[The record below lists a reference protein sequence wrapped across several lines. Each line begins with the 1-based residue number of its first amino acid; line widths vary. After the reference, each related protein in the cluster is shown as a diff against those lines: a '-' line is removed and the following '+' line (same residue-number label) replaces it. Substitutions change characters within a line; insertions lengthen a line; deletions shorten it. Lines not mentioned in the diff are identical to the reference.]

1 MLKNLNIWFLSSLLV
16 SLGVLIP
23 IVTVFF
29 SFFEE
34 TSNYYQILKDTFL
47 FEYIFNS
54 FILLICVLALTFIIG
69 TTCAY
74 LVSFYKFPFSNFFK
88 WSLILGFAVPPYI
101 YAYSLTA
108 FFENY
113 GTAFT
118 ILINLFGEGEYN
130 KYIPKF
136 DGLLG
141 AVLSLSFS
149 LFAYV
154 YILSRASFLYQSQN
168 LIDLGRSLGFSK
180 FKSLYSLILPA
191 ARPAIVAG
199 LSLVAMETLAEFGA
213 VDFFSINTLTTGIYN
228 SWITFDD
235 LAFSNRLSFFLLIF
249 IFACFIIENFSRRNA
264 KYHFNSRGGFK
275 HKEKITLTGKKSFF
289 AFLFC
294 FIIENYSRK
303 KAKYHF
309 NSRGGFKQK
318 EKIKLSG
325 KKSFFAFL
333 FCFIIFFLSFLF
345 PLSQM
350 LYWTIKFPENLFDID
365 IISLTLN
372 TIYLVI
378 LSSIVLILFSLLSN
392 YGNRV
397 SRNKIL
403 NFLSTIS
410 ISGYAIPGVILAV
423 AFITFIA
430 WFDDNVVKS
439 LGFLSIKKIFIGS
452 ILGLVLVYFVR
463 FYSLA
468 FNGIKSGY
476 EKINISVDESS
487 YLLGYSKKKTFL
499 NIHIP
504 FLRNSL
510 LFVAILISL
519 EIIRELPI
527 TLILRPFNFETF
539 ATTAY
544 ISASEDLLEAAA
556 VPSLFLILIATLFIM
571 FTSKYILRENER

>member
-1 MLKNLNIWFLSSLLV
+1 MRINFWYLSSFII
-16 SLGVLIP
+16 SLFVIIP
-23 IVTVFF
+23 IITVFT
-29 SFFEE
+29 SFFEN
-34 TSNYYQILKDTFL
+34 TSNYYQVLKDTFL
-47 FEYIFNS
+47 MEYIFNS
-54 FILLICVLALTFIIG
+54 LILLISVLVLTFLIG
-69 TTCAY
+69 TGSAY
-74 LVSFYKFPFSNFFK
+74 LVSFYNFPLSNFFK
-88 WSLILGFAVPPYI
+88 WALILSFAVPPYI

-118 ILINLFGEGEYN
+118 ILKNLFGEGNYN
-130 KYIPKF
+130 QSIPKF

-141 AVLSLSFS
+141 VVISISFS
-149 LFAYV
+149 LYAYV
-154 YILSRASFLYQSQN
+154 YILARASFLYQSQSI
-168 LIDLGRSLGFSK
+168 IDLGKNLGFSK
-180 FKSLYSLILPA
+180 FKTFYSIILPA

-228 SWITFDD
+228 SWIAFDD
-235 LAFSNRLSFFLLIF
+235 LAFANQLSFFLLLF
-249 IFACFIIENFSRRNA
+249 IFALFILENLSRKNA
-264 KYHFNSRGGFK
+264 KYHFNSKSGFK
-275 HKEKITLTGKKSFF
+275 RKHKI
-289 AFLFC
+289 
-294 FIIENYSRK
+294 
-303 KAKYHF
+303 
-309 NSRGGFKQK
+309 Q
-318 EKIKLSG
+318 LSG
-325 KKSFFAFL
+325 KNAFFAST
-333 FCFIIFFLSFLF
+333 FCFLVFFLSFLF

-350 LYWTIKFPENLFDID
+350 LYWTIKFPENLFDLNIID
-365 IISLTLN
+365 LLINTL
-372 TIYLVI
+372 YLVT
-378 LSSIVLILFSLLSN
+378 LSSILLIIFSLISN

-397 SRNKIL
+397 TKNKTL
-403 NFLSTIS
+403 NILSTLS

-423 AFITFIA
+423 AFITFVA
-430 WFDDNVVKS
+430 WFDESIIKN
-439 LGFLSIKKIFIGS
+439 LGFNSMKKVFIGS
-452 ILGLVLVYFVR
+452 VLGLVFVYFVR

-468 FNGIKSGY
+468 YNGIKSGY

-487 YLLGYSKKKTFL
+487 YLLGYSKRKTFI

-510 LFVAILISL
+510 LFVAILVSL

-571 FTSKYILRENER
+571 ITSKYILRDKGE

>member
-1 MLKNLNIWFLSSLLV
+1 MRINFWYISSILISFFV
-16 SLGVLIP
+16 IIP
-23 IVTVFF
+23 ILTVFS
-29 SFFEE
+29 SFFEN
-34 TSNYYQILKDTFL
+34 TSNYYQVLKDTFL
-47 FEYIFNS
+47 LEYILNS
-54 FILLICVLALTFIIG
+54 LILLLSVLILTFLIG
-69 TTCAY
+69 TGSAY
-74 LVSFYKFPFSNFFK
+74 LVSFFEFPFSNFFK
-88 WSLILGFAVPPYI
+88 WALILSFAVPPYI

-113 GTAFT
+113 GTAYT
-118 ILINLFGEGEYN
+118 ILKNLFGEANYN
-130 KYIPKF
+130 QNIPKF
-136 DGLLG
+136 DGLFG
-141 AVLSLSFS
+141 VILSISFS
-149 LFAYV
+149 LYAYV
-154 YILSRASFLYQSQN
+154 YILARASFLYQPQN
-168 LIDLGRSLGFSK
+168 LIDLGKNLGFSK
-180 FKSLYSLILPA
+180 FKTLYSIVLPA

-228 SWITFDD
+228 SWIAFDD
-235 LAFSNRLSFFLLIF
+235 LAFANQLSFFLLLF
-249 IFACFIIENFSRRNA
+249 IFALFVLENF
-264 KYHFNSRGGFK
+264 
-275 HKEKITLTGKKSFF
+275 
-289 AFLFC
+289 
-294 FIIENYSRK
+294 SRK
-303 KAKYHF
+303 KAKYHM

-318 EKIKLSG
+318 QKIKLSG
-325 KKSFFAFL
+325 KKAFAAFM
-333 FCFIIFFLSFLF
+333 FCFLVFFLSFLF

-350 LYWTIKFPENLFDID
+350 MYWTIKFPENLFDLQ
-365 IISLTLN
+365 IINLLINTL
-372 TIYLVI
+372 YLVV
-378 LSSIVLILFSLLSN
+378 LSSLVLIIFALISN

-397 SRNKIL
+397 NKDKTL
-403 NFLSTIS
+403 NVLSTLS

-430 WFDDNVVKS
+430 WIDESVIKTF
-439 LGFLSIKKIFIGS
+439 GFLSIKKVFIGS
-452 ILGLVLVYFVR
+452 IFGLVIVYFIR

-487 YLLGYSKKKTFL
+487 YLLGYSKRKTFM

-510 LFVAILISL
+510 LFVFILISL

-556 VPSLFLILIATLFIM
+556 VPSLFLILIATSFIIV
-571 FTSKYILRENER
+571 TSKYILRDQNE

>member
-1 MLKNLNIWFLSSLLV
+1 MYSRKINFWFLSSLLISIV
-16 SLGVLIP
+16 VAIP
-23 IVTVFF
+23 IITVFT
-29 SFFEE
+29 SFFED

-54 FILLICVLALTFIIG
+54 FTLLVCVLILTFVLGISS
-69 TTCAY
+69 AY
-74 LVSFYKFPFSNFFK
+74 LVSFYTFPFSNFFK
-88 WSLILGFAVPPYI
+88 WALILSFAVPPYI

-113 GTAFT
+113 GTLYS
-118 ILINLFGEGEYN
+118 ILKNLFGTGDYN
-130 KYIPKF
+130 QHIPKF
-136 DGLLG
+136 DGFIG

-168 LIDLGRSLGFSK
+168 LIDLGRSLGFTK
-180 FKSLYSLILPA
+180 LKSFYSLILPA
-191 ARPAIVAG
+191 ARPAIVTG

-235 LAFSNRLSFFLLIF
+235 LAFSNRISFFLLIF
-249 IFACFIIENFSRRNA
+249 IFALFILEN
-264 KYHFNSRGGFK
+264 
-275 HKEKITLTGKKSFF
+275 L
-289 AFLFC
+289 
-294 FIIENYSRK
+294 SRK
-303 KAKYHF
+303 KARYHS
-309 NSRGGFKQK
+309 NTKGGFKQK
-318 EKIKLSG
+318 EKIQLSG
-325 KKSFFAFL
+325 IKAFNAFFICL
-333 FCFIIFFLSFLF
+333 IIFFLSFLF

-350 LYWTIKFPENLFDID
+350 LYWTIKFPENLFDLKILT
-365 IISLTLN
+365 LTLN
-372 TIYLVI
+372 TIYLVF
-378 LSSIVLILFSLLSN
+378 LSSLVLILFSLISN

-397 SRNKIL
+397 SKNKFL
-403 NFLSTIS
+403 NILSTLS

-430 WFDDNVVKS
+430 WFDENIIQA

-476 EKINISVDESS
+476 EKINMSVDESS
-487 YLLGYSKKKTFL
+487 YLLGYSKQKTFM
-499 NIHIP
+499 NIHVP
-504 FLRNSL
+504 YLRNSL
-510 LFVAILISL
+510 LFVVILISL

-556 VPSLFLILIATLFIM
+556 APALFLILIATTCIIIS
-571 FTSKYILRENER
+571 SKYILRENE

>member
-1 MLKNLNIWFLSSLLV
+1 MRINFWYISSLFISIFV
-16 SLGVLIP
+16 IIP
-23 IVTVFF
+23 ILTVFL
-29 SFFEE
+29 SFFES
-34 TSNYYQILKDTFL
+34 TSNYYGILKDTFL
-47 FEYIFNS
+47 FEYISNS
-54 FILLICVLALTFIIG
+54 IILLISVLLLTFLIG
-69 TTCAY
+69 TGTAY
-74 LVSFYKFPFSNFFK
+74 LVSFYEFPLSNFFK
-88 WSLILGFAVPPYI
+88 WALILSFAVPPYI

-113 GTAFT
+113 GTAYS
-118 ILINLFGEGEYN
+118 ILKNLFGDKNYN
-130 KYIPKF
+130 LYIPKF
-136 DGLLG
+136 DGMFG
-141 AVLSLSFS
+141 VILSLSFS

-154 YILSRASFLYQSQN
+154 YILARASFLYQSQN
-168 LIDLGRSLGFSK
+168 FIDLGKNLGFTN
-180 FKSLYSLILPA
+180 FKTLYSIILPA

-235 LAFSNRLSFFLLIF
+235 LAFANQLSFFLLLF
-249 IFACFIIENFSRRNA
+249 IFALFILENLSRN
-264 KYHFNSRGGFK
+264 
-275 HKEKITLTGKKSFF
+275 
-289 AFLFC
+289 
-294 FIIENYSRK
+294 

-309 NSRGGFKQK
+309 NSKGGFKQK
-318 EKIKLSG
+318 QKLQLKG
-325 KKSFFAFL
+325 TKSIAAFL
-333 FCFIIFFLSFLF
+333 FCFLVFFLSFLF

-350 LYWTIKFPENLFDID
+350 LYWTIKFPENLFDLQ
-365 IISLTLN
+365 IINLLSNTL
-372 TIYLVI
+372 YLVI
-378 LSSIVLILFSLLSN
+378 LSSFVLIMFSLISN

-397 SRNKIL
+397 TKNKTL
-403 NFLSTIS
+403 NILSTLS

-430 WFDDNVVKS
+430 WFDESVVKN
-439 LGFLSIKKIFIGS
+439 LGLFSIKKIFIGS

-487 YLLGYSKKKTFL
+487 YLLGYSKRKTFM

-510 LFVAILISL
+510 LFVCILISL

-556 VPSLFLILIATLFIM
+556 VPSLFLILIATSFIIV
-571 FTSKYILRENER
+571 TSKYILRDNNE

>member
-1 MLKNLNIWFLSSLLV
+1 MFKFSNIWFISSLLV
-16 SLGVLIP
+16 SIFVIIP
-23 IVTVFF
+23 ILTVFT
-29 SFFEE
+29 SFFES
-34 TSNYYQILKDTFL
+34 TSDYYELLKNTFL
-47 FEYIFNS
+47 IEYITNS
-54 FILLICVLALTFIIG
+54 ICLLISVLILTFLIG
-69 TTCAY
+69 TGSAY
-74 LVSFYKFPFSNFFK
+74 LVSFYKFPLCDFFK
-88 WSLILGFAVPPYI
+88 WALILSFAVPPYI

-118 ILINLFGEGEYN
+118 ILKNLFGDGNYN
-130 KYIPKF
+130 KSIPKF
-136 DGLLG
+136 DGMFG
-141 AVLSLSFS
+141 AILSISFS

-168 LIDLGRSLGFSK
+168 LIDLGKNLGFSK
-180 FKSLYSLILPA
+180 FKSFYKIILPA

-228 SWITFDD
+228 SWIAFDD
-235 LAFSNRLSFFLLIF
+235 LAFANRLSFFLLLF
-249 IFACFIIENFSRRNA
+249 IFALFILENLSRKNA
-264 KYHFNSRGGFK
+264 KYHFN
-275 HKEKITLTGKKSFF
+275 
-289 AFLFC
+289 
-294 FIIENYSRK
+294 
-303 KAKYHF
+303 AK
-309 NSRGGFKQK
+309 GGFKQK
-318 EKIKLSG
+318 EKIKLTG
-325 KKSFFAFL
+325 QKSFFAFI
-333 FCFIIFFLSFLF
+333 FCFSIFFLSFLF

-350 LYWTIKFPENLFDID
+350 LYWTIKFPENLYDLQIID
-365 IISLTLN
+365 LLINTL
-372 TIYLVI
+372 YLVS
-378 LSSIVLILFSLLSN
+378 LSSLILIIFSLISN

-397 SRNKIL
+397 SKSKAL
-403 NFLSTIS
+403 DFMSTLS
-410 ISGYAIPGVILAV
+410 ISGYAIPGVILAI

-430 WFDDNVVKS
+430 WLDNTIIKS
-439 LGFLSIKKIFIGS
+439 MGFLSIKKLFIGS

-476 EKINISVDESS
+476 EKINISVDESA
-487 YLLGYSKKKTFL
+487 YLLGYSKRKTFM

-510 LFVAILISL
+510 LFIIILISL

-556 VPSLFLILIATLFIM
+556 VPALFLILIASFFIM
-571 FTSKYILRENER
+571 LTSKYILRETNNG

>member
-1 MLKNLNIWFLSSLLV
+1 MFKNLNIWFISSLIV

-23 IVTVFF
+23 IITVSL
-29 SFFEE
+29 SFFED

-47 FEYIFNS
+47 LEYIFNS
-54 FILLICVLALTFIIG
+54 IILLVSVLILTFVIG

-74 LVSFYKFPFSNFFK
+74 LVSFYIFPLSNFFK
-88 WSLILGFAVPPYI
+88 WALILSFAVPPYI

-118 ILINLFGEGEYN
+118 ILTNLFGEGTYN
-130 KYIPKF
+130 KHIPKF
-136 DGLLG
+136 DGLFG
-141 AVLSLSFS
+141 AILSLSFS
-149 LFAYV
+149 LYAYV

-168 LIDLGRSLGFSK
+168 QIDLGRSLGFSK
-180 FKSLYSLILPA
+180 FKSLYSLILPS

-228 SWITFDD
+228 SWIAFDD
-235 LAFSNRLSFFLLIF
+235 LAFSNQLSFFLLLF
-249 IFACFIIENFSRRNA
+249 IFGLFILEN
-264 KYHFNSRGGFK
+264 
-275 HKEKITLTGKKSFF
+275 L
-289 AFLFC
+289 
-294 FIIENYSRK
+294 SRK

-309 NSRGGFKQK
+309 NSKGGFKQK

-325 KKSFFAFL
+325 KKSFFAFM
-333 FCFIIFFLSFLF
+333 FCFIVFFLSFLF

-350 LYWTIKFPENLFDID
+350 LYWTIKFPDNFFDID
-365 IISLTLN
+365 SITLTLN
-372 TIYLVI
+372 TIYLVT
-378 LSSIVLILFSLLSN
+378 LSSFVLIIFSLISN

-397 SRNKIL
+397 SKNKFL
-403 NFLSTIS
+403 NFLSTLS

-430 WFDDNVVKS
+430 WFDENIVKS
-439 LGFLSIKKIFIGS
+439 LGFLSIKKVFIGS

-487 YLLGYSKKKTFL
+487 YLLGYSKKKTFM
-499 NIHIP
+499 NIHVP

-556 VPSLFLILIATLFIM
+556 VPSLFLILIATVFIM
-571 FTSKYILRENER
+571 LTSKYILREK